1 MDFLKSNY
9 LWVKDWK
16 SKNNGEPVI
25 AYFKKEFKS
34 AESIRISANS
44 RYKLYIN
51 GNFICEGPQKGTVE
65 EAFVDTVDISGQ
77 LTGDTNEI
85 LVKVLY
91 YPEDSAKRNDSLYYS
106 PFPTLFIKE
115 VADQGELNGESEGWQ
130 ARLASEIRIVG
141 ESYFPAP
148 IHESEI
154 VDAGKCA
161 DDWEPAVCYNF
172 FDSKKAVAPFNHA
185 ERTIPLMAH
194 EQMKFKGVV
203 CVREGQDTDSIR
215 ADWNEVL
222 KGKGSVTIPANST
235 VNLEIDAGELACGYP
250 SLRMVGGTGSQV
262 EITYSESYGVPQP
275 KRMTP
280 MGLQEQ
286 APIKGDRTDYIN
298 GVLTG
303 SSDSYIVGGFGSEK
317 SPEEYVPYL
326 YRTFRYVGIRIET
339 KDKPLT
345 IAGYDYLAT
354 GYPLEVK
361 NHPVST
367 NEEYNRIWDMSLRTL
382 KRCMHETYI
391 DCPFYERLQY
401 MMDTRAEI
409 LFTYE
414 VSGDDR
420 LARQAME
427 SFARTARFDG
437 MLQASA
443 PATGVNVIPG
453 FNLFFILMIHDHM
466 RYFKDKELVRK
477 YVKTIDGILGYFNEH
492 LTDRGL
498 VGHVGGKLFE
508 HRYWSF
514 IDWCPEWDES
524 IGTVPAE
531 GNPCSDESVTIESLY
546 FLYGLKKAA
555 ELAEFVGLD
564 SLAEEYLAK
573 VPALEASIL
582 SNCINEAG
590 LFTDRPGGKNISTH
604 CQVWAVLNNLVDLVK
619 GREIIEATF
628 GKDGIPQC
636 SVSMS
641 FYLMEAMDKLGIL
654 KEHDDVWN
662 PWRTMLANNMTT
674 CVENFTDQRSD
685 CHAWGSIMLYALPHY
700 YKELIIN
707 E

>member
-1 MDFLKSNY
+1 MDFSKSNF

-16 SKNNGEPVI
+16 AKNSGGPVI
-25 AYFKKEFKS
+25 AYFKKEFKN

-65 EAFVDTVDISGQ
+65 EAFVDTVNIKDLIKDDG
-77 LTGDTNEI
+77 NEI

-91 YPEDSAKRNDSLYYS
+91 YPEEADKRNDSLYYS
-106 PFPTLFIKE
+106 QFPTLFIKE
-115 VADQGELNGESEGWQ
+115 LSGQGELNGESEGWL

-154 VDAGKCA
+154 VDALA
-161 DDWEPAVCYNF
+161 ISEDWEPAVCYDF
-172 FDSKKAVAPFNHA
+172 FDSKKAVAPFNHT
-185 ERTIPLMAH
+185 ERTIPFMAH
-194 EQMKFKGVV
+194 GQMKYKGVV
-203 CVREGQDTDSIR
+203 CVREGQEPDSIK
-215 ADWNEVL
+215 ADWNEML
-222 KGKGSVTIPANST
+222 RGDGIVTILGNKT
-235 VNLEIDAGELACGYP
+235 INLELDAGEMTCGYP
-250 SLRMVGGTGSQV
+250 SLRMLGGTGAQV
-262 EITYSESYGVPQP
+262 EITYAESYGVPQP

-280 MGLQEQ
+280 MGLQDQ
-286 APIKGDRTDYIN
+286 APVKGDRTDYVN

-303 SSDSYIVGGFGSEK
+303 CSDVYTVGGFGTKK

-326 YRTFRYVGIRIET
+326 YRAFRYIGLQIKTE
-339 KDKPLT
+339 DEPLT
-345 IAGYDYLAT
+345 IVGYDYLTT

-361 NHPVST
+361 KHPVCK
-367 NEEYNRIWDMSLRTL
+367 NEEFNRIWDISIRTL

-401 MMDTRAEI
+401 VMDTRAEI

-466 RYFKDKELVRK
+466 RYFRNKELVRK
-477 YVKTIDGILGYFNEH
+477 YVKIIDGILEYFSNH
-492 LTDRGL
+492 LTGRGL

-514 IDWCPEWDES
+514 IDWCPQWTES
-524 IGTVPAE
+524 IGTIPLE
-531 GNPCSDESVTIESLY
+531 GDEKADESVTIESLY

-555 ELAEFVGLD
+555 ELAKFVGLN

-573 VPALEASIL
+573 VPALEESIL
-582 SNCINEAG
+582 ENCVNEAG

-604 CQVWAVLNNLVDLVK
+604 CQVWAVLNNLVDRERGK
-619 GREIIEATF
+619 EIIESTF
-628 GKDGIPQC
+628 GKENIPQC

-654 KEHDDVWN
+654 KEHDEVWN

-685 CHAWGSIMLYALPHY
+685 CHAWGAIMLYALPNY

-707 E
+707 D